1 MTELMN
7 LADKCEFNL
16 FDTLLYDSNSLKFS
30 WVPWPRQLQDGVGE
44 IMMAEWFD
52 PESFVSRYGPR

>member
-30 WVPWPRQLQDGVGE
+30 WVP
-44 IMMAEWFD
+44 
-52 PESFVSRYGPR
+52 